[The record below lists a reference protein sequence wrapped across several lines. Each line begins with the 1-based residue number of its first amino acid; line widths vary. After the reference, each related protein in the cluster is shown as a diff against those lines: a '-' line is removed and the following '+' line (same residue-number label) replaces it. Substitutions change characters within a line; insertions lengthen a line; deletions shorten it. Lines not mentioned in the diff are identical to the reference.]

1 MSKIQH
7 LRINRL
13 SPALKNRLV
22 GTIIVVAIAVIF
34 LPDLLDGKKE
44 TKRDLFV
51 DLPEKPKMKEVK
63 APSEFDTGKIKQAA
77 TRKVEV
83 LSEQALDD
91 VEPNTQV
98 STETKEQNK
107 EPVVDVKIPDVHE
120 AQLEYSEATNSSSQK
135 TNKTNSLAEQTV
147 VKQDQ
152 DKLLAGAGWVVQ
164 LGSFRHQKNVQ
175 ELLSKLEKGGY
186 RAFSRPVK
194 TSAGNLTKVFVGP
207 DLDKKKLTNALSH
220 LKQLTNLKG
229 RVTPFTVQ

>member
-1 MSKIQH
+1 
-7 LRINRL
+7 L

-44 TKRDLFV
+44 SKRDLFV
-51 DLPEKPKMKEVK
+51 DLPEKPKMKVVK

-83 LSEQALDD
+83 LSEKAVDEDNAELK
-91 VEPNTQV
+91 P
-98 STETKEQNK
+98 ETS
-107 EPVVDVKIPDVHE
+107 VVDVKIPDEHE
-120 AQLEYSEATNSSSQK
+120 ALQVATELESSKQSISSQTIK
-135 TNKTNSLAEQTV
+135 TSSLAKQTV
-147 VKQDQ
+147 VEQDQ

-164 LGSFRHQKNVQ
+164 LGSFRHQKNVKD
-175 ELLSKLEKGGY
+175 LLAQLEKGGY

-207 DLDKKKLTNALSH
+207 DLDKSKLIKALSH
-220 LKQLTNLKG
+220 LKQLTNLQG